1 MVSGAWFAWRLV
13 TSGVLR
19 GLSWDFSC
27 LMILST
33 KWRKETER
41 LLASFG
47 DNIRQYAQEQGHHL
61 ERSRQAGGM
70 HQQKHHVSQQAQMQ
84 SCNTL
89 VQAGDW
95 PTWEQFCQES
105 LWVLADSPL
114 HMKQQCSLAGRK
126 TVGILGCIK
135 RSVASVLIHS
145 YLALFTW
152 QSRMLHPA
160 LGPPIKEAGVTPVV

>member
-1 MVSGAWFAWRLV
+1 MICLEAGYKRSSQGSVLGFFLFNDFINKMEKGDRTPARQLWRQHQ
-13 TSGVLR
+13 TICSRTGP
-19 GLSWDFSC
+19 
-27 LMILST
+27 
-33 KWRKETER
+33 
-41 LLASFG
+41 SF
-47 DNIRQYAQEQGHHL
+47 R

-70 HQQKHHVSQQAQMQ
+70 YQQKHHVSQQAQMQ

-126 TVGILGCIK
+126 TVSILGYIK

-152 QSRMLHPA
+152 QSRMLHSA
-160 LGPPIKEAGVTPVV
+160 LGPPIQEAGVTPVV